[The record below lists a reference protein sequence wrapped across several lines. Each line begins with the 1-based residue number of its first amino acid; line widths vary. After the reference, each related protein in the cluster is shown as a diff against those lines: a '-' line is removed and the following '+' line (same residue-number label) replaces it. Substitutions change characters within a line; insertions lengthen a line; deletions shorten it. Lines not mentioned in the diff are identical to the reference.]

1 MIKGKDIILS
11 VSDKPLAS
19 AKSCKLK
26 LGTKFIEVCSPTD
39 GDVEQYVPTIRS
51 WEVSADTFA
60 AKMADYDT
68 LYTIWKNKQKV
79 TLRFY
84 DNELQT
90 CYKGDAYIKSLDLNA
105 QVGNHATF
113 SVSFQPTGE
122 LSKASEEG
130 VSMDTAGTAH
140 TQEVLFW
147 PETGRD
153 YAWIRATTQEQEE
166 NNEYVMLK
174 EFQCQNTTRITLIC
188 RGMIVEATAETVM
201 GWLNEQD
208 TKSLNDAALLTCNSR
223 YPNKP
228 LVVPA
233 GPGHYKTVTV
243 LMNYKDCIDHPSVKY
258 LTKL

>member
-26 LGTKFIEVCSPTD
+26 LGTKFVEVCSPTD

-51 WEVSADTFA
+51 WDVSADTFA

-122 LSKASEEG
+122 LEKASSVG
-130 VSMDTAGTAH
+130 IVMRTQGTAS
-140 TQEVLFW
+140 TQRILFW

-153 YAWIRATTQEQEE
+153 YAWIRTNTQSQEQ
-166 NNEYVMLK
+166 NNEYVMLY
-174 EFQCQNTTRITLIC
+174 EVTFSRATRFTLFN
-188 RGMIVEATAETVM
+188 RGMVIKASATDVLSMLVDE
-201 GWLNEQD
+201 D
-208 TKSLNDAALLTCNSR
+208 TKSLNAAAVLVSNQNPSNRTVV
-223 YPNKP
+223 
-228 LVVPA
+228 VVPTA
-233 GPGHYKTVTV
+233 ANTKCTI
-243 LMNYKDCIDHPSVKY
+243 LMNYPDAKSAPSATY
-258 LTKL
+258 LTKI